1 MCKNILS
8 FIRCNCFH
16 EACFSHLH
24 TCVLNHWLLLGE
36 EKRKKKKLI
45 AVQKN
50 VLSVFLVWFFLHLYW
65 CSSFVALQNIWLD
78 LTLTGNL
85 NKSETSLE
93 LKGHW
98 VFVES
103 CPSVGSSSV
112 SLLLA
117 LSLKKIKFLIH
128 LIATLAWIYLHHNP
142 SWTCQPVL
150 HHQKINSSKFFCLA

>member
-8 FIRCNCFH
+8 FIRCNYFH

-117 LSLKKIKFLIH
+117 LSLKKL
-128 LIATLAWIYLHHNP
+128 
-142 SWTCQPVL
+142 
-150 HHQKINSSKFFCLA
+150 SSSFILLPRWH